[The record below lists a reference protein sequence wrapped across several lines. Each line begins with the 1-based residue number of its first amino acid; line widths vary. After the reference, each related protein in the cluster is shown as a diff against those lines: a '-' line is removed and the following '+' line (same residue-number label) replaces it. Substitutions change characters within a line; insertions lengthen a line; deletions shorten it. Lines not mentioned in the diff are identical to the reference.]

1 MRGPRVTLE
10 QWRTLQ
16 AVVDH
21 GGYAQAAEALHKSQS
36 SISYTVAKL
45 QEQIGMELLHIEG
58 RKAVLTS
65 AGEALLQRSRSLID
79 HAIEIEQVAASLE
92 QGWEA
97 QVALGTDAIFPKSIL
112 ISAFKKFFPESRGCK
127 MLMREEVL
135 SGAAEV
141 LLEKKVDLSSTP
153 WVPPGFLGEKLMTI
167 DFIAVAHPDHPLHKL
182 GRQVSSNDL
191 SQHLHVVIKDSGVK
205 QSRDSGWI
213 GSDLRWT
220 VTNLE
225 SARQLVVEGL
235 GFSWIPTHEA
245 CDYIQKGLLLPLD
258 LEEDYQKMGALY
270 LVFANKSIAGPATEL
285 LASYIKSCT
294 QEYVK
299 RQPSLD
305 ELRHFITPGEG

>member
-65 AGEALLQRSRSLID
+65 AGEALLQRSRHLID

-97 QVALGTDAIFPKSIL
+97 QVALAADAIFPKAIL
-112 ISAFKKFFPESRGCK
+112 IRAFKQFFPESRGCK
-127 MLMREEVL
+127 MLLREEVL

-141 LLEKKVDLSSTP
+141 LLEKKVDLSITP
-153 WVPPGFLGEKLMTI
+153 WVPPGFMGEKLMSI
-167 DFIAVAHPDHPLHKL
+167 DFIAVAHPDHALHQL
-182 GRQVSSNDL
+182 GRKVASSDL
-191 SQHLHVVIKDSGVK
+191 SQHLHVVIKDSAVK
-205 QSRDSGWI
+205 QNRDSGWL

-235 GFSWIPTHEA
+235 GFSWIPLHEA
-245 CDYIQKGLLLPLD
+245 CEYIQKGQLLPLD
-258 LEEDYQKMGALY
+258 LEEDYQKTGNLY

-285 LASYIKSCT
+285 LAKYIKLCT
-294 QEYVK
+294 EQYVK
-299 RQPSLD
+299 KQLSLD
-305 ELRHFITPGEG
+305 ELKHSSSSDAE